1 MSSSHLEASNDVTP
15 VFGLT
20 KGELWP
26 IVKEAAGTGV
36 ASFDI
41 CTEHQR
47 PEPYG
52 YTSEKAIPTFAYVTK
67 AGRAGRVTMFV
78 KRFHR
83 TGPAESQQYRF
94 LQAHQAPIPRMYGAL
109 LDPDEREILFVEHVE
124 ICRPIGTM
132 RELLAMMARFHAI
145 QPSAEY
151 AAWLEEAPWRLD
163 VNLKSAEPALD
174 LIWDHARKG
183 ELGQPLKDFCS
194 SSRRRL
200 RQLQS
205 AARQVTERTLQMPQ
219 GLIHTDF
226 SRENTGRRKA
236 GELLVLDVE
245 WVTIGPRFFDVA
257 GWLAWPPQRWC
268 PDLRQG
274 ELGRHYLEE
283 YARWG
288 GSPPSVDAFFDE
300 MRLLWLTDKLRYLGF
315 TLSRGL
321 GGSAASPADDDE
333 RRTCCDELYR
343 TLTTFLAQ
351 YLLRG
356 TKCSVL
362 DRW

>member
-1 MSSSHLEASNDVTP
+1 MSPSNVQASHEVTP
-15 VFGLT
+15 LFGLT

-26 IVKEAAGTGV
+26 IVEEAAGMTV

-52 YTSEKAIPTFAYVTK
+52 YTSEKEIPTFAYVTK
-67 AGRAGRVTMFV
+67 AGRAGRVTIFV

-109 LDPDEREILFVEHVE
+109 LDPDGREILFLEHLDTSREARSIRAVE
-124 ICRPIGTM
+124 RL
-132 RELLAMMARFHAI
+132 REFVALMARFHAI
-145 QPSAEY
+145 QPSTEY
-151 AAWLEEAPWRLD
+151 RAWLEQAPWGLHAG
-163 VNLKSAEPALD
+163 LTSAEPALD

-183 ELGQPLKDFCS
+183 ELGQDMKDFCS
-194 SSRRRL
+194 SSGRGL

-205 AARQVTERTLQMPQ
+205 LARQVMARSLQMPQ

-226 SRENTGRRKA
+226 STENTGRRQT
-236 GELLVLDVE
+236 GERLVLDVE
-245 WVTIGPRFFDVA
+245 WVSLGPRFFDA
-257 GWLAWPPQRWC
+257 AELLGTPPERWRR
-268 PDLRQG
+268 DLSQG
-274 ELGRHYLEE
+274 ELTRHYLEE

-288 GSPPSVDAFFDE
+288 GSPPSLEAFLDDI
-300 MRLLWLTDKLRYLGF
+300 RILWIADILRYLDWH
-315 TLSRGL
+315 LNRGL

-333 RRTCCDELYR
+333 RRACCDYLHG
-343 TLTTFLAQ
+343 TLTMLLAEH
-351 YLLRG
+351 
-356 TKCSVL
+356 C
-362 DRW
+362 